1 MFQGY
6 KRARVLLVSETPY
19 KPHGETGA
27 PRPPTRPPPVG
38 PRQARVATRSHPRAG
53 PCPPSR
59 HRHIRCASIKPPRVP
74 GRARTAPP
82 HPRKKIASPCGVAAA
97 QSPPRRPGRRLS
109 RSDGPT
115 RSDRALVRSYARP
128 SPSPHPPSLPQP
140 RSIFFWCPS
149 RPGFRSTTKRRQ
161 GGNDVDFKSVRM
173 ICTYDIHR
181 RSVYGTT
188 RYDSTVQL
196 YRRQRLSL

>member
-1 MFQGY
+1 M
-6 KRARVLLVSETPY
+6 SETPY

-38 PRQARVATRSHPRAG
+38 PRQAPVATRSHPRAG

-109 RSDGPT
+109 RSDGPPT
-115 RSDRALVRSYARP
+115 RPLHTAQVRTDVHTHTQARARAAFAHPCSFGHARNRMTAQLSSISWRLFLPPAPADPSCGHLLQVVRISAMVLAKAKREESD
-128 SPSPHPPSLPQP
+128 
-140 RSIFFWCPS
+140 
-149 RPGFRSTTKRRQ
+149 
-161 GGNDVDFKSVRM
+161 
-173 ICTYDIHR
+173 
-181 RSVYGTT
+181 GT
-188 RYDSTVQL
+188 VGHFL
-196 YRRQRLSL
+196 LHWL